1 MHEPPRDVSLEEDHA
16 DESDEPE
23 FDEALDPELG
33 ETQFVVEVDLELE
46 QHDVH
51 DVDQDLGIYEGAR
64 DVIEPRSVRTVEGM
78 GGKVF
83 DFRETGLC
91 PPNGGRIR
99 PLVMVHHI
107 PVVENA
113 VGLADFQ
120 KLANILKGA
129 GRGIQAATDAEGNVA
144 LFTRWDELCFGQLG
158 ANSLACGV
166 EHMHLKVR
174 EKWTEKQMRAAAW
187 CSWRVWK
194 SFNIPAAARNSAS
207 RRRTLCG

>member
-1 MHEPPRDVSLEEDHA
+1 
-16 DESDEPE
+16 
-23 FDEALDPELG
+23 
-33 ETQFVVEVDLELE
+33 
-46 QHDVH
+46 
-51 DVDQDLGIYEGAR
+51 
-64 DVIEPRSVRTVEGM
+64 VIEPGSVRTVEGM

-83 DFRETGLC
+83 DFRGTGLC

-99 PLVMVHHI
+99 PLVMVQHI

-194 SFNIPAAARNSAS
+194 SFNIPP
-207 RRRTLCG
+207 RRAILLRGAGHGEGEDFVLDAPVSVQRRGHVSHEHVSNMIGSGQRSDPGPKFSFKHLYELTKFFDQNRTFVGAPEQP